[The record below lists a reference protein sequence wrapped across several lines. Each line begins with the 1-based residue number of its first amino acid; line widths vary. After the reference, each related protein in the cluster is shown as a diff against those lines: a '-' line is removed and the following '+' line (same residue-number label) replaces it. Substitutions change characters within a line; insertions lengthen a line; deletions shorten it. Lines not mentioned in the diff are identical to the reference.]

1 MNAEAIRSRPVL
13 GYGLAIGAWLA
24 AFVLRVALAD
34 WFPPGFPYLT
44 FFPAVVVAAYFAGL
58 WPSILTAVLSGLS
71 AWWFWIGAPGFDWSP
86 ATAVALVFFAF
97 VVAVDIFFIVGMT
110 SARGKLEAE
119 AARSAALAQS
129 RDLLYREVQHRV
141 SNNIQVVSSL
151 LRLEAGMAKDGDARR
166 ILTEAASRTALIAK
180 VQRGLSDAEGRATPF
195 EAVARDLCADAL
207 AAAAREDVAL
217 LLDGG
222 QLTLTAEEATPVML
236 ILLECVNNALE
247 HGLADRE
254 GRIEVVFAETEGQR
268 RLTVRDDGRGLP
280 SGFDAGRP
288 SSLGLRIVHGLA
300 GQLGGRFE
308 MEHVDPGVRCA
319 LAYPIPRDIAG

>member
-1 MNAEAIRSRPVL
+1 MLRTRPLL
-13 GYGLAIGAWLA
+13 GYGFALGVWLA
-24 AFVLRVALAD
+24 AFVLRAALAD

-58 WPSILTAVLSGLS
+58 WPSVLTAVLSGLS
-71 AWWFWIGAPGFDWSP
+71 AWWFWIGAPGFDWSA
-86 ATAVALVFFAF
+86 ATAVALLFFAF

-180 VQRGLSDAEGRATPF
+180 VQRSLSDAEGRATRF
-195 EAVARDLCADAL
+195 ETVARDLCADAL

-217 LLDGG
+217 ALDGG
-222 QLTLTAEEATPVML
+222 DLTLTAEEATPIML

-247 HGLADRE
+247 HGVAERE
-254 GRIEVVFAETEGQR
+254 GRIEIGFGEWDGRR
-268 RLTVRDDGRGLP
+268 RLTVRDDGRGLAPDFDP
-280 SGFDAGRP
+280 SRP
-288 SSLGLRIVHGLA
+288 ASLGLRIVHGLA
-300 GQLGGRFE
+300 GQLGGRFD
-308 MEHVDPGVRCA
+308 MEEAKPGVRCVLSYPTPGDA
-319 LAYPIPRDIAG
+319 LG

>member
-1 MNAEAIRSRPVL
+1 MLRTRPLL
-13 GYGLAIGAWLA
+13 GYGFALGVWLA
-24 AFVLRVALAD
+24 AFVLRAALAD

-58 WPSILTAVLSGLS
+58 WPSVLTAVLSGLS
-71 AWWFWIGAPGFDWSP
+71 AWWFWIGAPGFDWSA
-86 ATAVALVFFAF
+86 ATAVALLFFAF

-180 VQRGLSDAEGRATPF
+180 VQRSLSDAEGRATRF
-195 EAVARDLCADAL
+195 ETVARDLCADAL

-217 LLDGG
+217 ALDGG
-222 QLTLTAEEATPVML
+222 DLTLTAEEATPIML

-247 HGLADRE
+247 HGVAERE
-254 GRIEVVFAETEGQR
+254 GRIEIEFGEWDGRR
-268 RLTVRDDGRGLP
+268 RLTVRDDGRGLAPDFDP
-280 SGFDAGRP
+280 SRP
-288 SSLGLRIVHGLA
+288 ASLGLRIVHGLA
-300 GQLGGRFE
+300 GQLGGRFD
-308 MEHVDPGVRCA
+308 MEEAKPGVRCVLSYPTPGDA
-319 LAYPIPRDIAG
+319 LG